1 MKTPTSI
8 KPEATLCERID
19 LRLSKSTTYRG
30 GGQRKTAVL
39 SSLTKQILNSTNT
52 SMLIADLIKTYT
64 QKKTEHV
71 EYFLLANDDSE
82 THVGTNANLE
92 HEVSK
97 ARCRV
102 QCRRCLRSSRQG
114 ETYCGC
120 DRMLQ
125 DLTDVVQKQAER
137 RIRSRN
143 IMYVPDIHDSALKNT
158 HTLTA
163 VTIIYST

>member
-1 MKTPTSI
+1 M
-8 KPEATLCERID
+8 
-19 LRLSKSTTYRG
+19 
-30 GGQRKTAVL
+30 
-39 SSLTKQILNSTNT
+39 
-52 SMLIADLIKTYT
+52 IKTYA

-71 EYFLLANDDSE
+71 EYFLVANDDSE
-82 THVGTNANLE
+82 THVGTNGNLE

-125 DLTDVVQKQAER
+125 DLTDVVQKQAEQ
-137 RIRSRN
+137 RISSRI
-143 IMYVPDIHDSALKNT
+143 IMYVPDIHDLALNTQWVGAMKVQKNRKKT
-158 HTLTA
+158 QKKSRLPRFREEAQLRNDRGALPPGREVQHAHARTRIHA
-163 VTIIYST
+163 IRSGRI